1 MKKDDIRL
9 VIFDCDGVLI
19 DSEAIS
25 ARILIEQLAGVGIDV
40 DTTYVQ
46 QNFLGRSWAKVA
58 SEVRSAHHLDLSS
71 DFEERYRHE
80 LMTAFENELR
90 SVDGVE
96 TVLKELTASCCVA
109 TSSSPKRALR
119 SLQLTGLLPYFG
131 ERLFTAS
138 QVANGK
144 PAPDLFL
151 LAAASLGFEPQNCL
165 VIEDSVPG
173 IQAARAAGMHVYHF
187 HGGSHLRGT
196 VPPVPAELSDV
207 AHFDNWRDFYE
218 MAPQLRKT
226 TDVIAN

>member
-1 MKKDDIRL
+1 MKKNDIQL

-40 DTTYVQ
+40 DAAYVQ

-71 DFEERYRHE
+71 DFEERYRRE

-96 TVLKELTASCCVA
+96 TVLNELAVSCCVA

-119 SLQLTGLLPYFG
+119 SLEMTGLLPYFG
-131 ERLFTAS
+131 KRLFTAS
-138 QVANGK
+138 EVANGK

-151 LAAASLGFEPQNCL
+151 LAAASLGFQPQNCL

-173 IQAARAAGMHVYHF
+173 VQAARAAGMHVYRF
-187 HGGSHLRGT
+187 LGGSHLRGT
-196 VPPVPAELSDV
+196 APPVRTMPADV
-207 AHFDNWRDFYE
+207 VNFDNWRDFYE

-226 TDVIAN
+226 ANVIAN